1 MYIRF
6 LDTGHTLFLKDCL
19 FMPNLGLNLISTSKL
34 AQSYSLVTPTR
45 ALMFQKGSLLT
56 IGEQIKGLYYLPVQV
71 QNQALVLQESRKR
84 KVSFEEP
91 AEKTPKR
98 TKITNESIEELL
110 KRADQTLLRAKCLGK
125 ALLKVTQAIKQTKPK
140 ETKAEKT

>member
-1 MYIRF
+1 MCIRF

-71 QNQALVLQESRKR
+71 
-84 KVSFEEP
+84 
-91 AEKTPKR
+91 
-98 TKITNESIEELL
+98 
-110 KRADQTLLRAKCLGK
+110 
-125 ALLKVTQAIKQTKPK
+125 
-140 ETKAEKT
+140 

>member
-1 MYIRF
+1 M
-6 LDTGHTLFLKDCL
+6 
-19 FMPNLGLNLISTSKL
+19 
-34 AQSYSLVTPTR
+34 
-45 ALMFQKGSLLT
+45 
-56 IGEQIKGLYYLPVQV
+56 

-91 AEKTPKR
+91 TEKTPKR

-110 KRADQTLLRAKCLGK
+110 KRADQTLLRAKCLRK
-125 ALLKVTQAIKQTKPK
+125 ALLKVTQAIKQIKPK